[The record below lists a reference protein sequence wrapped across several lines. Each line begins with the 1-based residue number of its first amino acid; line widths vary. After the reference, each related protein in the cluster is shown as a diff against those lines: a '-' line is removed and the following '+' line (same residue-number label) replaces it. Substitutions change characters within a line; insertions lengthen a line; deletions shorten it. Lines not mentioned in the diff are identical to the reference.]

1 MIAGLKAAT
10 RTGSEKM
17 MKRHLTHYPNFD
29 GSNPATATDTG
40 GEKMVLRGLL
50 IMASGCSIIGRI
62 QGLNPD
68 NLTLNPATGTGIEK
82 NGKMFDSHCLWH

>member
-1 MIAGLKAAT
+1 LIEGLKAAT

-29 GSNPATATDTG
+29 GSNPATGTG
-40 GEKMVLRGLL
+40 TGREKMMLRGLF
-50 IMASGCSIIGRI
+50 IMACGCRIIGRI

-68 NLTLNPATGTGIEK
+68 TLTSNPATGTGIEK